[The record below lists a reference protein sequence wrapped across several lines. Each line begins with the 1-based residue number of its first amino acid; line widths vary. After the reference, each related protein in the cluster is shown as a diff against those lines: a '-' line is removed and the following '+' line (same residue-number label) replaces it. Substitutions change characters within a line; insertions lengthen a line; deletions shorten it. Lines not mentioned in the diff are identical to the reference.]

1 MNSTTNLDLVLEQK
15 DISAADWA
23 DEFWDWT
30 CAVYADGEVQ
40 TLCLAMQNRFNC
52 NVNFLLLAIWLGERR
67 YLISKTGWSML
78 IKRTERLRKGVRRI
92 RESRR
97 KVKLT
102 DREKYEELLNLELK
116 GENLVQ
122 AKAMETLLG
131 FNNSVLEE
139 NTVEPNLI
147 AYVRATDGSDEAEK
161 EARALG
167 VLVQKLSD

>member
-1 MNSTTNLDLVLEQK
+1 MSNLDVVLEQK

-30 CAVYADGEVQ
+30 CVVYADGEVQ

-52 NVNFLLLAIWLGERR
+52 NVNFLLLAIWLGQRN
-67 YLISKTGWSML
+67 YLIPKTGWSLL
-78 IKRTERLRKGVRRI
+78 IKRTERLRAGVRQLRD
-92 RESRR
+92 RRR
-97 KVKLT
+97 KVKLA

-131 FNNSVLEE
+131 FNNSILEK

-147 AYVRATDGSDEAEK
+147 AYVRATNGGEDAEREAVT
-161 EARALG
+161 LG
-167 VLVQKLSD
+167 ALVQKLSD